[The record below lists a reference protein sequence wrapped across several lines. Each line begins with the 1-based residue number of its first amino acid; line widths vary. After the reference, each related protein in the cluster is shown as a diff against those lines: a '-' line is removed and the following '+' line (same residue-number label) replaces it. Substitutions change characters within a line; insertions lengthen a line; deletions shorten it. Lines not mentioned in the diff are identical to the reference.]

1 MPSTIIVDEVQPQSG
16 SDVTVSGNLV
26 VTGSNNIVPYKIYA
40 AKLTQTGT
48 NNPTAVVL
56 QDTLGDV
63 VSFQRTTV
71 GRYLIQSNA
80 FTNDKTVVIATQIDL
95 NTNTIGFS
103 LSNSPTGVQISM
115 GTVNAISNYA
125 DDLLNGDFIE
135 IRVYP

>member
-1 MPSTIIVDEVQPQSG
+1 MPSTVIVDVIEPQSG
-16 SDVTVSGNLV
+16 TDVTIDGNLI
-26 VTGSNNIVPYKIYA
+26 VTGTNNIVPYKIYA

-48 NNPTAVVL
+48 NDPTAVVL

-63 VSFQRTTV
+63 VLYQRTTT

-80 FTNDKTVVIATQIDL
+80 FTNDKTVIIGTQIDY
-95 NTNTIGFS
+95 NINTIGFS
-103 LSNSPTGVQISM
+103 LMNTPTGVQIFM